1 MAKKD
6 DCLGLSLSLR
16 CPENLNPDPLPPPP
30 PTRMAAA
37 APFPLNLF
45 RSPSPFMQPQ
55 LQKNSRTDAF
65 HQTAA
70 AGRPAEPRV
79 FIGGIDINRT
89 LTVVECDGEDEDD
102 EEGMVTSPNSTV
114 SSLSGKRSER
124 EENDGERGASSSME
138 IEEDGGDAA
147 SRKKLRLSKEQAA
160 VLEETFKEHSTLNPV
175 TKNGISKTAKSEA
188 SAGGGVVSEQK
199 GKNEAEANR
208 GRLRVLET
216 LLREFDGGEQA
227 TAEGSE
233 RPPNSEA
240 LPAIL
245 RQHDPSNH
253 AHNVPP
259 VRACGCST
267 QPPSTA
273 HVGRGPT
280 SRAQSFQIV
289 IKDMGI
295 L

>member
-160 VLEETFKEHSTLNPV
+160 VLEETFKEHSTLNPKQKMGLAKQLNLRPRQV
-175 TKNGISKTAKSEA
+175 EVWFQNRRARTKLKQTEVDCEYLRRCCENLTE
-188 SAGGGVVSEQK
+188 ENRRLQK
-199 GKNEAEANR
+199 EVNDLRTLKLSPQFYANMTPPT
-208 GRLRVLET
+208 T
-216 LLREFDGGEQA
+216 LTMCPRCEHVA
-227 TAEGSE
+227 A
-233 RPPNSEA
+233 A
-240 LPAIL
+240 
-245 RQHDPSNH
+245 PSH
-253 AHNVPP
+253 H
-259 VRACGCST
+259 
-267 QPPSTA
+267 QPPTWA
-273 HVGRGPT
+273 A
-280 SRAQSFQIV
+280 AQPVEPNRS
-289 IKDMGI
+289 KS
-295 L
+295 